1 MSGSDPSTPGPA
13 ALPARSAGGIDGR
26 VRIPADI
33 HVPDRVLAGLTARQL
48 ALVAPGVLA
57 AVGLFWLLSP
67 HLPVAVV
74 AAVCVPVAGA
84 GIALALGRWGGLP
97 ADRYVAAA
105 ASYARQPKLH
115 LPATT
120 NTDGGGVLSAGW
132 LPNAEA
138 ARAAAPARALAAGV
152 DAAGVVD
159 LGPDGVA
166 VLAEVEGVTLTLGS
180 AAERAATAAAFG
192 RLLNALSGPLQITVR
207 ATPVQLADHL
217 ARLREQAAGLPD
229 PALGAA
235 AAGHADFLDEL
246 AVGRTLLARQILLTA
261 REPLPTT
268 GRGRGGVE
276 AAAARAVRRLEE
288 AAVLLAPTGAAVR
301 VLDAAAVTGLLAEL
315 AHPGSPPLTGPVTAA
330 GTVTGPPSDWWRA
343 LSGPTPGARR

>member
-1 MSGSDPSTPGPA
+1 
-13 ALPARSAGGIDGR
+13 
-26 VRIPADI
+26 
-33 HVPDRVLAGLTARQL
+33 LAGLTARQL

-74 AAVCVPVAGA
+74 AALCVPVAGA

-115 LPATT
+115 LPAT
-120 NTDGGGVLSAGW
+120 DGDDVPPSAGW
-132 LPNAEA
+132 LPNVEA
-138 ARAAAPARALAAGV
+138 ARAVAPARALASGV

-159 LGPDGVA
+159 LGVDGVA
-166 VLAEVEGVTLTLGS
+166 VLAEVDGVTLTLGS
-180 AAERAATAAAFG
+180 AGERAATAAAFG

-207 ATPVQLADHL
+207 ATPVQLVDHL
-217 ARLREQAAGLPD
+217 ARLRGQAAGLPD
-229 PALGAA
+229 PALAA
-235 AAGHADFLDEL
+235 AADGHAAFLDEL
-246 AVGRTLLARQILLTA
+246 AAGRTLLARQILLTA
-261 REPLPTT
+261 REPLPAT

-276 AAAARAVRRLEE
+276 AAAGRAVRRLDE
-288 AAVLLAPTGAAVR
+288 AAVLLAPTGAVVR

-315 AHPGSPPLTGPVTAA
+315 AHPGGPPLTGPVTAA
-330 GTVTGPPSDWWRA
+330 GTVTGPPSDWWRD
-343 LSGPTPGARR
+343 LSDPVSGVGR